1 MFNRKFT
8 ILTDRSAMYK
18 LASFQM
24 ELINRSVRIVYVLMS
39 HTSLPAPPKKKPF
52 HKAYV
57 TTKKPAGRDETGEA
71 KDNRSPP
78 ISSLRFLY
86 ACQKVSH

>member
-39 HTSLPAPPKKKPF
+39 HTSLPAPPKKAF
-52 HKAYV
+52 
-57 TTKKPAGRDETGEA
+57 
-71 KDNRSPP
+71 S
-78 ISSLRFLY
+78 
-86 ACQKVSH
+86 